1 VLAAKGGVNLV
12 DLVDG
17 SPYLSI
23 FIYLIAIYV
32 IELVYM

>member
-1 VLAAKGGVNLV
+1 VLGAKGGVNLV
-12 DLVDG
+12 VG

-32 IELVYM
+32 IDLVDM